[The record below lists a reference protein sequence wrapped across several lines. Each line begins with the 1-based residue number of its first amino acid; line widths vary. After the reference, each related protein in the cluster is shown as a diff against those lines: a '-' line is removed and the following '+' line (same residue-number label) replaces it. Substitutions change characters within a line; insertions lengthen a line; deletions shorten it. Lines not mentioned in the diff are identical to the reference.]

1 MRMQE
6 ICTMCGRTAD
16 TESDGDPPLAW
27 CADIVESLDGPRTKW
42 ICDVCT
48 RQYVRSIE
56 AKLDQE
62 WW

>member
-1 MRMQE
+1 
-6 ICTMCGRTAD
+6 MCGRTAD
-16 TESDGDPPLAW
+16 PESDGDPPLAW
-27 CADIVESLDGPRTKW
+27 CADIVESLDGPRTRW
-42 ICDVCT
+42 ICDICT

>member
-1 MRMQE
+1 
-6 ICTMCGRTAD
+6 MCGRTAD
-16 TESDGDPPLAW
+16 AESDGDPPLAW
-27 CADIVESLDGPRTKW
+27 CADIVESLDGPRTRW
-42 ICDVCT
+42 ICDLCT